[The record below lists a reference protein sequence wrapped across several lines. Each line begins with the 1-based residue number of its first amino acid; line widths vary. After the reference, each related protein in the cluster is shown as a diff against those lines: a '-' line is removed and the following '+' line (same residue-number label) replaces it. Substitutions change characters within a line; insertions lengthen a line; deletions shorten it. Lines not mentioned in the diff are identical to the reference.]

1 MLGGGMGGED
11 TLLIVL
17 TIGLAGC
24 ALFIGFIVGVEA
36 RRRRWSDNRRIREHL
51 RH

>member
-24 ALFIGFIVGVEA
+24 ALFIGFIVGVGA
-36 RRRRWSDNRRIREHL
+36 WQRWSDNRKMREHF